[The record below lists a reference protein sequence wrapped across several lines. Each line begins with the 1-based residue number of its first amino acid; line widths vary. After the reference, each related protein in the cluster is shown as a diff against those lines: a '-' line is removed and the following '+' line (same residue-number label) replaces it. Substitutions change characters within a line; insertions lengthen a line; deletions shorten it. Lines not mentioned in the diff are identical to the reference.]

1 MSKIDEYIANRSKND
16 AEFAKGIQ
24 EQSKRSDI
32 AVLVRGLRNDLG
44 ISQRDLAKRMG
55 KPQSTIARIENGSIN
70 VSTNMLNEI
79 ARATNQKLTIKFVP
93 NY

>member
-1 MSKIDEYIANRSKND
+1 MSKIDEYIANRSKKD
-16 AEFAKGIQ
+16 SEFAKGIK

-44 ISQRDLAKRMG
+44 ISQRELAKRMG

-79 ARATNQKLTIKFVP
+79 AMATNQSLKIQFIP
-93 NY
+93 NR

>member
-16 AEFAKGIQ
+16 AEFAKEIK

-32 AVLVRGLRNDLG
+32 AVLVRELRNDLG
-44 ISQRDLAKRMG
+44 ISQRGLAKRMG

-79 ARATNQKLTIKFVP
+79 AMATNQSLEIRFVS
-93 NY
+93 N